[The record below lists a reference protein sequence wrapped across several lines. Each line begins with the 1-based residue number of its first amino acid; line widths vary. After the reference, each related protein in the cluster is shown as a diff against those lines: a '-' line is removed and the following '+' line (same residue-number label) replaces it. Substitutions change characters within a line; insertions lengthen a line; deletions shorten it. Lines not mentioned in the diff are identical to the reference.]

1 MAEVVHVAYVR
12 PRPRTVSLV
21 TAGLHKGKG
30 GRSLPI
36 IETMAEDDETGAA
49 AEAELKKGFETLE
62 VVQPDPS
69 VPVHYIYLNRPA
81 QRNALTPAF
90 FTDLPRALALLDRL
104 PSARAIVL
112 AARGPHFCA
121 GIDLSTLAA
130 TSSPRS
136 ADRAVASELLRRRI
150 LALQATISAVERC
163 RKPVV
168 AAIHGACIGGG
179 LDLVAACD
187 IRCCDEG
194 AFFAVKEV
202 DLALAADLGSL
213 QRLPSIVGY
222 GNAADMALTGRGV
235 PAAEAK
241 AMGLVTR
248 VFPSRAAME
257 EGVAALAR
265 GNLVILAP
273 ELHCSYPPRGTKGI
287 GIDRIGGEI
296 DGGDDGDEGG
306 AAEEQGSDGGSGA
319 GVRGDVELGHAHVT

>member
-1 MAEVVHVAYVR
+1 M
-12 PRPRTVSLV
+12 
-21 TAGLHKGKG
+21 
-30 GRSLPI
+30 

-69 VPVHYIYLNRPA
+69 VLVHYIYLNRPA

-136 ADRAVASELLRRRI
+136 ADRAAASELLRRRI

-187 IRCCDEG
+187 IRCCDDG

-257 EGVAALAR
+257 EGVEALAR
-265 GNLVILAP
+265 GLA
-273 ELHCSYPPRGTKGI
+273 EKSTVAMMGTKAVMLRSRDLTVDQGLEYVATWNSAMLMSR
-287 GIDRIGGEI
+287 DL
-296 DGGDDGDEGG
+296 
-306 AAEEQGSDGGSGA
+306 EEA
-319 GVRGDVELGHAHVT
+319 VRAQLEKRKPNFSRL